1 MVYFAGKSL
10 WRVSGS
16 RWLSHHWRMTR
27 WMELPPRKVLISE
40 EVAFS
45 LTSVHR
51 FVHQPLSSFSFPTIE
66 CNKPEIIL
74 LSILSLLFCFLCKTV
89 NHQVLV
95 LPADGT
101 TTLLICMFCDWK
113 GSAGY
118 SFLMVVLALC
128 SIHHFDRKHFLVPIP
143 IRKNASYQ
151 KFLFWKN
158 LLLQV

>member
-1 MVYFAGKSL
+1 MPTGAPGVTSPYITL
-10 WRVSGS
+10 
-16 RWLSHHWRMTR
+16 LC
-27 WMELPPRKVLISE
+27 MELLPRKVLISKD
-40 EVAFS
+40 VAFS
-45 LTSVHR
+45 LTSVQR
-51 FVHQPLSSFSFPTIE
+51 FVHQPLSSFSFHTIE
-66 CNKPEIIL
+66 FNKPEIIL
-74 LSILSLLFCFLCKTV
+74 LSILSFLFFLFFFSCKTV

-143 IRKNASYQ
+143 IRKNASNQ
-151 KFLFWKN
+151 KFLFRTFEKIFCYRPDFF
-158 LLLQV
+158 